1 MGLVQFRVKILQ
13 YEDLQLLLMFVM
25 LFIESLAL
33 NIFSFVEML
42 SYNNKSHKDK
52 QGCNE
57 ELG

>member
-13 YEDLQLLLMFVM
+13 YEDHQFLLMFVM

-57 ELG
+57 